1 MSRRHLITI
10 LVGVAVGLTLT
21 GCEVT
26 RTVYISPPDTTPP
39 TVPRG
44 VSSVTGDHEV
54 TVLWFESSEPDLAGY
69 GVYRS
74 NSADGAYTRIAEITG
89 KGEYVDRNVMNGVT
103 YYYAVDAFDDAG
115 NESELSPEDVFDT
128 PRPAGYDVLLY
139 ARSSQPSLAGFDFSR
154 GRRVAA
160 GDPDADIEISY
171 DVSDNALFVDAAN
184 VDVDIQD
191 FGYAKDLDAL
201 DWAPDNGWSKVG
213 WCELIAGHA
222 YAVWTA
228 DDHYAKFRVTSKNG
242 MSVLVDWA
250 YQVAVGNPELKPVA
264 VLDSAGTSPV
274 KR

>member
-1 MSRRHLITI
+1 MRTRHLITRLAGL
-10 LVGVAVGLTLT
+10 LVGLSLT
-21 GCEVT
+21 GCEIT
-26 RTVYISPPDTTPP
+26 KTVYESPPDTTPP
-39 TVPRG
+39 AVPRG
-44 VSSVTGDHEV
+44 VTSITGDREV
-54 TVLWFESSEPDLAGY
+54 TILWFESSEPDLAGY

-74 NSADGAYTRIAEITG
+74 NSADGAYTRIAEVTG
-89 KGEYVDRNVMNGVT
+89 GGSFVDRNVTNGVT

-115 NESELSPEDVFDT
+115 NESDLSPEDVFDT

-139 ARSSQPSLAGFDFSR
+139 ARASEPSLAGFDFSR

-160 GDPDADIEISY
+160 GSADADIEISY
-171 DVSDNALFVDAAN
+171 DVSNGALFVDAAN

-191 FGYAKDLDAL
+191 FGYTKDLDDL

-213 WCELIAGHA
+213 WCELIVGHS

-250 YQVAVGNPELKPVA
+250 YQIAVANPELKPV
-264 VLDSAGTSPV
+264 VVRDSAGTYPA
-274 KR
+274 KH